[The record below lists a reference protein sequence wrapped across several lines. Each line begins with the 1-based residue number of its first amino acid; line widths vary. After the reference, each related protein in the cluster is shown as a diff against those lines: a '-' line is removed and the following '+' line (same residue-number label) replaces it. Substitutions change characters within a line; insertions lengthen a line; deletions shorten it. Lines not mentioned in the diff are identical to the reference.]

1 MFKKTSD
8 NTQHRERAKAEHSRT
23 NTGGIDPTA
32 FITTDELLQQRV
44 RLVTRKQE
52 IERAQGKIKSQFS
65 EAGRRLHTEGKSMP
79 PGVISRWKKEQERLR
94 EEKQAI
100 EAELQAIKAATL
112 QKINQQEEEKWKD
125 YNYVFRVMA
134 KDMLAGEV
142 YQRIE
147 IAALHRMG
155 ISKDD

>member
-100 EAELQAIKAATL
+100 KAATL

-155 ISKDD
+155 